1 MIKQRLAMAALI
13 LLSTVP
19 AMAGEESAPADSSA
33 VQSQSGQTAQAI
45 PQVAP
50 GDQIA
55 ITCDPLASREA
66 GSDVR
71 VVLTVSAAPGEPDL
85 GYKKVLATDAQLLKD
100 AVRVRI
106 PRAPD
111 LDDHTIGLDVYVVD
125 NKGSQR
131 CDAGQIK
138 VS

>member
-1 MIKQRLAMAALI
+1 MTKQRLTVAVLI
-13 LLSTVP
+13 LLSMAP
-19 AMAGEESAPADSSA
+19 AQAGEESTMAGSPAQLQPAAAAP
-33 VQSQSGQTAQAI
+33 AI

-55 ITCDPLASREA
+55 IACNPLQAREA
-66 GSDVR
+66 DSDVR
-71 VVLTVSAAPGEPDL
+71 VVLTVSAAPGEADL

-106 PRAPD
+106 PKAPD
-111 LDDHTIGLDVYVVD
+111 LDDHTVDLDVYVVD
-125 NKGSQR
+125 NKGSHR
-131 CDAGQIK
+131 CDAGQMK